1 MANIINRPDWYIP
14 DSEVTPENA
23 YRDRRKFLKE
33 MGFLGASALMAQ
45 SLEAKSGTKNSL
57 FPAKRNGNYSPPW
70 RLSNEVVAT
79 SYNNF
84 YEFTTQKT
92 KVADL
97 VGPFTIKPWEVSAG
111 GLCAEPEKA
120 DPEDWAR
127 EFGLE
132 ERVYRFR
139 CVEAWGMTVPWTGF
153 PLRKLLKKI
162 QPQKSAKFVK
172 FVTALRPDE
181 MPGISRLAGYPWPY
195 TEGLTMA
202 EAMHDLTMVVTG
214 IYGKPLP
221 KQNGAPIRLVVPW
234 KYGYKSIKSIVSI
247 ECVDRQ
253 PKTLW
258 ETLSA
263 EEYPFES
270 NVEPDVPHP
279 RWSQA
284 THRVVDTG
292 ERVRTPYL
300 NGYEKQV
307 GSLYR

>member
-1 MANIINRPDWYIP
+1 MSNIIQRPDWYLP
-14 DSEVTPENA
+14 DREVTPEHI

-33 MGFLGASALMAQ
+33 LGFLGAGTLMAQ
-45 SLEAKSGTKNSL
+45 ALEAKTGSANSPY
-57 FPAKRNGNYSPPW
+57 PAKRNGNYSPPW
-70 RLSNEVVAT
+70 QHTNEAVAT
-79 SYNNF
+79 GYNNF

-92 KVADL
+92 EVANR
-97 VGPFTIKPWEVSAG
+97 VGAFTTKPWEVAVG
-111 GLCAEPEKA
+111 GLCAEPETT
-120 DPEDWAR
+120 DPEDWVK

-162 QPQKSAKFVK
+162 RPQKSAKFVK
-172 FVTALRPDE
+172 FVTALKPAE

-247 ECVDRQ
+247 ECVDQQ

-284 THRVVDTG
+284 THRIVDTG

-307 GSLYR
+307 GGLYK